1 MGYHVLSRE
10 DVVLVRSYVL
20 EYIYITF
27 YANTIFRTMIFQV
40 SNTMLASASFFGRG
54 SVP

>member
-1 MGYHVLSRE
+1 MGYHVLSRD
-10 DVVLVRSYVL
+10 DVVLIRSYVL
-20 EYIYITF
+20 EYIYYVLCQYYFSYID
-27 YANTIFRTMIFQV
+27 FQV